1 MTILIAKIVLA
12 VLFGLAGTMKA
23 TRSMEQLAGAGMNW
37 VKEYPENSVRLIGIL
52 QLLGA
57 LGVILPTLTGFLP
70 ITTLISAACLG
81 MMMFFAALHHYKHQ
95 EYKNIGINVVLF
107 SLCVFVVYN
116 SL

>member
-70 ITTLISAACLG
+70 ITTMICAACLG
-81 MMMFFAALHHYKHQ
+81 VMMIFAALHHYKHK
-95 EYKNIGINVVLF
+95 EYKNIGINAVLF
-107 SLCVFVVYN
+107 LLCAFIVYN